1 MGSESKNI
9 KRKTGLVVSTSM
21 DKSAVVQTESLV
33 PHKLYGKFMR
43 RHTKFMAH
51 DPENSCNV
59 GDRVMIEECR
69 PLSKNKCWLVREII
83 EKAV

>member
-1 MGSESKNI
+1 MGSEGRNI
-9 KRKTGLVVSTSM
+9 KRKTGLVVSSSM
-21 DKSAVVQTESLV
+21 DKSAVVQIENLV

-43 RHTKFMAH
+43 KHTKFMAH
-51 DPENSCNV
+51 DPKNSCSV
-59 GDRVMIEECR
+59 GDRVLIEECR

>member
-1 MGSESKNI
+1 MGFESKNI

-21 DKSAVVQTESLV
+21 DKSAVVQIESLV

-51 DPENSCNV
+51 DPENTCTV
-59 GDRVMIEECR
+59 GDRVLIEECR